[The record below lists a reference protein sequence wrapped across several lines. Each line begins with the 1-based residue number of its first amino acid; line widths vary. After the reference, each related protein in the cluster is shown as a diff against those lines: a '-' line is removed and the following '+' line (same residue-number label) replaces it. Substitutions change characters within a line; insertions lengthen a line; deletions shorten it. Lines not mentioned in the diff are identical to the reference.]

1 MDPGNRLGASDLE
14 RRWNEKLLG
23 ARTLEDQLAQLNAEP
38 PAALSGLDRERLLA
52 LGADLSGAWDSP
64 GVTVETRKKIVRLLI
79 SEIVVDV
86 VDDTI
91 NLIIHWQGGDHTRLE
106 VKKNKAGQTRWVTD
120 VDVIELVR
128 ALARHL
134 PDTSIAAILN
144 RSGKLTGRGNGWTR
158 ARVCSLRH
166 QRDIAP
172 YVAGERAER
181 GESTLNE
188 VAKALVVSSSTIRR
202 MINTG
207 LLPAEQL
214 CKGAPWVIKNA
225 DLQREDIQREANC
238 RRSRRPASHNPYQAM
253 LDL

>member
-1 MDPGNRLGASDLE
+1 
-14 RRWNEKLLG
+14 
-23 ARTLEDQLAQLNAEP
+23 
-38 PAALSGLDRERLLA
+38 
-52 LGADLSGAWDSP
+52 
-64 GVTVETRKKIVRLLI
+64 
-79 SEIVVDV
+79 
-86 VDDTI
+86 
-91 NLIIHWQGGDHTRLE
+91 
-106 VKKNKAGQTRWVTD
+106 VTD
-120 VDVIELVR
+120 ADVIALIR

-134 PDTSIAAILN
+134 PDASIAAILN

-181 GESTLNE
+181 AESTLNE
-188 VAKALVVSSSTIRR
+188 AAEVLAVSSSTIRR
-202 MINTG
+202 MINTR

-214 CKGAPWVIKNA
+214 CKGAPWVVKNT

-238 RRSRRPASHNPYQAM
+238 RRSRRPTSHNPYQAM